1 MPTGV
6 KSIGSLPLFDP
17 AAGKVIKR
25 PEVAADGYWVGAPSA
40 WVDGRNIYLST
51 RYRRPLD
58 DGRGWKSAIS
68 LSDGGDDFEEIWACF
83 AGDFDTSSIER
94 SALVRAPSGIW
105 RYYISYVD
113 ADRRWVIDL
122 LEADDPRAFDPATRV
137 RVLDSA
143 STLTEGVKDPVVLY
157 IGGLTYM
164 FVPYAPRDSVVP
176 GSSYEDLHSTENVF
190 TTGLVLHPTGLWTS
204 ACGRRFQFQRDIT
217 EPGNGWDR
225 NVARISSVVMH
236 EQGFVIFYDGRV
248 TDGDVYEDKTGV
260 CSSLDLVHVVKH
272 SVDGPVLEGPFG
284 TGCLRY
290 LECVRYGDEL
300 LYFYELGR
308 DDGAHELRLAR
319 VAAPG

>member
-1 MPTGV
+1 MLTGV
-6 KSIGSLPLFDP
+6 KTIGSLPLFDP
-17 AAGKVIKR
+17 AQGVVIKQ
-25 PEVAADGYWVGAPSA
+25 PEESANGYWVGAPSA
-40 WVDGRNIYLST
+40 WVERDQIFLSA
-51 RYRRPLD
+51 RHRRPLGA
-58 DGRGWKSAIS
+58 GRGWKSSIS
-68 LSDGGDDFEEIWACF
+68 LSDGGDEFQEIWACF

-94 SALVRAPSGIW
+94 SALVRAPDGPW
-105 RYYISYVD
+105 RYYVSYVD
-113 ADRRWVIDL
+113 SDRRWAIDL
-122 LEADDPRAFDPATRV
+122 LEADDPREFDPLRRI

-143 STLTEGVKDPVVLY
+143 STLSEGVKDPVVLF

-164 FVPYAPRDSVVP
+164 FVPYAPRESVVP
-176 GSSYEDLHSTENVF
+176 GSSYEDLHSSQNVF

-204 ACGRRFQFQRDIT
+204 PCGRNFTFQRDIT
-217 EPGNGWDR
+217 LPGNGWDR

-260 CSSLDLVHVVKH
+260 CSSLDLVNVIKH
-272 SVDGPVLEGPFG
+272 TVAGPILESPFG

-308 DDGAHELRLAR
+308 TDGAHELRLAR
-319 VAAPG
+319 VKPEG